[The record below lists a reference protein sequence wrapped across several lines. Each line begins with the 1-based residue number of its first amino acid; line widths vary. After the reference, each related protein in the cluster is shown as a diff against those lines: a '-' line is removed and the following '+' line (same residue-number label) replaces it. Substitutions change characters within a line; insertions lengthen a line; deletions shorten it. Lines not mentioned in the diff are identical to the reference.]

1 MASLVT
7 IRTASRTDTAAI
19 ESLYRQLVDDE
30 NVNVTEFQI
39 QALDEDARTRL
50 LVCTIDG
57 YVLGTVLVSLCA
69 DAMYAAQP
77 FAVVENLV
85 IDREYRGKGLGQA
98 LLREVERFCL
108 SQNCS
113 KIMLLSSVSRVNAH
127 RLFEHVGFRGDRKV
141 GFVKYRSQFGE
152 AA

>member
-1 MASLVT
+1 MASLPT
-7 IRTASRTDTAAI
+7 IRTASRADAAAI

-30 NVNVTEFQI
+30 NINVTESQL
-39 QALDEDARTRL
+39 QVLDEDARTGV
-50 LVCTIDG
+50 LVCEIDG
-57 YVLGTVLVSLCA
+57 RVLGTVLVSLCA
-69 DAMYAAQP
+69 DAMYAEQP

-85 IDREYRGKGLGQA
+85 VDRQCWGKGIGQA

-108 SQNCS
+108 SRNCS
-113 KIMLLSSVSRVNAH
+113 KIMLLSSVSRVDAH
-127 RLFEHVGFRGDRKV
+127 RFFEHVGFRGDRKR